1 MKGGPQSV
9 ARTTGKGIRS
19 RPYSPRK
26 ATPMKRIVPVILI
39 VALSA
44 LTGCQHAN
52 VGARCKGN
60 GWGEN
65 GAWILQCKGGRWA
78 KALTKADY
86 LRLVAPPAAPA
97 PAPAAPTTTAAA
109 AAPTPAPTTTAAPAT
124 MGTGTSAR
132 EQLMANE
139 IFAAINAERAARG
152 LAPAARSNGTNTLRS
167 ALITGMDTSNPH
179 PAEATINDA
188 PWPDYPNL
196 GHLED
201 TTWGTSVHTS
211 GQAVVNWMNSSPHRA
226 LIVRPD
232 LIALQVAV
240 VCMSDGRYVAK
251 IQSARPYDLP
261 GAPATPNAV
270 LPQVTT
276 PLTGSRC
283 Q

>member
-1 MKGGPQSV
+1 
-9 ARTTGKGIRS
+9 
-19 RPYSPRK
+19 
-26 ATPMKRIVPVILI
+26 MKRIVPVILI

-86 LRLVAPPAAPA
+86 LRLLAPA
-97 PAPAAPTTTAAA
+97 PAPAPTAPSTTT
-109 AAPTPAPTTTAAPAT
+109 PPTTAAPAPATAPAPT

-132 EQLMANE
+132 EQQMANE
-139 IFAAINAERAARG
+139 VFAAINAERAARG
-152 LAPAARSNGTNTLRS
+152 LAPAARSNGLNALQST
-167 ALITGMDTSNPH
+167 LITGMDTANPH
-179 PAEATINDA
+179 PVEAIANQT
-188 PWPDYPNL
+188 WPDYPTLAHGEN
-196 GHLED
+196 

-211 GQAVVNWMNSSPHRA
+211 GQAVVNWMNSSAHRGI
-226 LIVRPD
+226 IVHPN
-232 LIALQVAV
+232 LVAVQVAV
-240 VCMSDGRYVAK
+240 VCTSDGRYVAK
-251 IQSARPYDLP
+251 MQDAKPWDLP